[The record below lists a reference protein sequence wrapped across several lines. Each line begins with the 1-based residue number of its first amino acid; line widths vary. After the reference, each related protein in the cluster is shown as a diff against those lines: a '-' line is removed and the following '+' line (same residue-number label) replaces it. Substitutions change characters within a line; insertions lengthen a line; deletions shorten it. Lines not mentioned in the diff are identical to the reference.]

1 MQPSAGRENA
11 GGAAAFCRAQPS
23 PGFMRGHHIDIAN
36 RTSHAPLL
44 RKVGSLAAERGIEVY
59 AVGGLVRDMLRQ
71 PHSERDLDFL
81 TVGQGSGIQLARIV
95 ARALGGRTVHVYE
108 KFGTAAV
115 RIPSE
120 RGAMVLEFVAA
131 RRESYRRHSRKP
143 LVETGTL
150 EDDLLRRDF
159 TVNAIAMHLAPG
171 RFGDLIDPHGGERDI
186 DRRVLRTPRP
196 PGQTFADDP
205 LRMVRAARFVA
216 QLGFTLDGDVK
227 AAMQAEAQRIRI
239 VSQERITEELE
250 EMMRS
255 DAPSRGWRCLDET
268 ALLPCIFPE
277 LAALKG
283 VDTVRGRAHKDN
295 FDHTLKVLGNIVDVT
310 HALDEE
316 RDYWL
321 RWAAL
326 LHDIAKPRVKRFVRG
341 TGWTF
346 HGHEDVGSRMV
357 PQLFRRF
364 RLPLDVRMEFV
375 QKLVAL
381 HHRPVSLVDDTVTD
395 SAVRRLLFDAGDD
408 LDYLMTLVRADITSR
423 NPQRVRRYLR
433 AFDEVED
440 KFAEVEAKDH
450 LRNFQPP
457 VDGNEIMEVIGISEG
472 IAVGIIKDTIREAIL
487 EGEIPNEHDAAF
499 ELMMQIKDEALRR
512 GELFDEFARDLQRR
526 ERRAM
531 GAIKDELFRGN
542 VPADPAEARMHLAAV
557 KDRVLSESE
566 EDGPACVAT

>member
-1 MQPSAGRENA
+1 M
-11 GGAAAFCRAQPS
+11 
-23 PGFMRGHHIDIAN
+23 PGNHVDIAI
-36 RTSHAPLL
+36 RTPHAALL
-44 RKVGSLAAERGIEVY
+44 QTVGSLAAERGIEAY
-59 AVGGLVRDMLRQ
+59 AVGGLVRDMLRPIAWP
-71 PHSERDLDFL
+71 PHAERDLDFL
-81 TVGQGSGIQLARIV
+81 TVGQGSGIRLARIV

-115 RIPSE
+115 RVPSE
-120 RGAMVLEFVAA
+120 GGTAVLEFVAA
-131 RRESYRRHSRKP
+131 RRESYRRNSRKP

-171 RFGDLIDPHGGERDI
+171 RLGELIDPHGGQRDI
-186 DRRVLRTPRP
+186 EHRVLRTPRP

-216 QLGFTLDGDVK
+216 QLGFNLDAAVL
-227 AAMQAEAQRIRI
+227 AAMQEEAHRIRI

-250 EMMRS
+250 TMMGA
-255 DAPSRGWRCLDET
+255 DAPYAGWHCLDQT
-268 ALLPCIFPE
+268 ALLPRVFPE

-295 FDHTLKVLGNIVDVT
+295 FYHTLQVLGNVVDAT
-310 HALDEE
+310 HALGEE

-357 PQLFRRF
+357 PKLFRRF
-364 RLPLDVRMEFV
+364 RLPLDFRMEFV
-375 QKLVAL
+375 RKLVAL
-381 HHRPVSLVDDTVTD
+381 HHRPVALVDDTVSD
-395 SAVRRLLFDAGDD
+395 SAVRRLLFDAGED
-408 LDYLMTLVRADITSR
+408 LDYLMMLVRADITSR
-423 NPQRVRRYLR
+423 NPHRVRRYLR

-457 VDGNEIMEVIGISEG
+457 VDGNEIMEVIGISQG

-499 ELMMQIKDEALRR
+499 ALMMQIKDEALRR
-512 GELFDEFARDLQRR
+512 GELFDEFARGLPRS

-531 GAIKDELFRGN
+531 GAIKDELFRGD
-542 VPADPAEARMHLAAV
+542 VPADPAQARMHLAAL
-557 KDRVLSESE
+557 KDRVLSEE
-566 EDGPACVAT
+566 AEDGPACLAT